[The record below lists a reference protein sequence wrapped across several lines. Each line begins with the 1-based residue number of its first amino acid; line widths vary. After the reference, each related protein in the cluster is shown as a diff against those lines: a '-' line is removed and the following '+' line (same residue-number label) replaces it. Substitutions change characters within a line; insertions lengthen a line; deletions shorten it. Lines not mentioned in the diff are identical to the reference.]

1 MSQTVSIVV
10 PNSPRVGSGTYPGG
24 MNMSQPNSYLQRDT
38 TSSSQALS
46 SSEPTFTA
54 LPVHPSR
61 EPTRLPSAPTQR
73 PGPYRG
79 AISHH
84 PQVSV
89 SSHIS
94 HESFSH
100 RRRGST
106 LKTVMRKI
114 FGKKRQSILEGD
126 ETDEDPSVLRT
137 ERCNNITGGPD
148 ALSIAKARSRNSNT
162 SPSAL
167 ANQKRS
173 LAVSRLS
180 SASSDLFAQDNKSEI
195 PYTVRRRATLPSL
208 VLSDDEGNTK
218 ERTLSIVSP
227 VSTRPIS
234 AMSTVSAFTDR
245 RDNGDTQSLD
255 TRRAH
260 RRSRSAD
267 DLQALIRRHRM
278 SPIQWRRRSKETKD
292 WRTSVLEP
300 YDQDTADNCHDTT
313 DTPDNEVDPPRD
325 NKTPC
330 ADEEDATPSNEVES
344 PPFQAQSLMANIADP
359 DASVDQRLT
368 TIEVKLMDLEFAIA
382 KMQGFGSDGLNKT
395 AENTPEKAKL
405 TTQNIAAYR
414 DQLCTASET
423 SSESSAS
430 FGGNARPISTSTL
443 RPSMALSQ
451 PPPWQTESPSNLHSI
466 SIEQYSAL
474 VTLVRRE
481 QTARKALESQVA
493 LLQEEMQSLR
503 RSSGLPAS
511 PPGTLYPIP
520 SPDSDDGRYRRRRTM
535 SSPRKTS
542 ETSAETRNSES
553 RRRDS
558 PYRRSRSNTGRRTP
572 SSRTTAANMI

>member
-1 MSQTVSIVV
+1 MSQTASVV
-10 PNSPRVGSGTYPGG
+10 VQSSPRVGTFPVG
-24 MNMSQPNSYLQRDT
+24 MNMSQPNPFLQQREIT
-38 TSSSQALS
+38 LS
-46 SSEPTFTA
+46 PQTLSTSEPTFTA

-61 EPTRLPSAPTQR
+61 EPPLPSAPTQR
-73 PGPYRG
+73 PVPYRG

-84 PQVSV
+84 PQASV
-89 SSHIS
+89 SSHVS

-126 ETDEDPSVLRT
+126 ETDEESSILRIERSRNIAGAPDP
-137 ERCNNITGGPD
+137 I
-148 ALSIAKARSRNSNT
+148 SIGKARSRNSNT
-162 SPSAL
+162 SPSA

-180 SASSDLFAQDNKSEI
+180 SASSDVLAEDSKYDL

-218 ERTLSIVSP
+218 ERTLSIISP
-227 VSTRPIS
+227 ISTRPVS
-234 AMSTVSAFTDR
+234 AMSTVSAIT
-245 RDNGDTQSLD
+245 GHCDTESLH
-255 TRRAH
+255 THRAH

-300 YDQDTADNCHDTT
+300 YDQEDTAYNDHDIVN
-313 DTPDNEVDPPRD
+313 TPEHEVDPPRD
-325 NKTPC
+325 SKTPV
-330 ADEEDATPSNEVES
+330 ADEEVATRSTEVES
-344 PPFQAQSLMANIADP
+344 PPFQGQSLIANMADP

-382 KMQGFGSDGLNKT
+382 KMQGSGNDGTTKT
-395 AENTPEKAKL
+395 AETTPEKAKL

-414 DQLCTASET
+414 DQLCAASET
-423 SSESSAS
+423 SSDSAS
-430 FGGNARPISTSTL
+430 FGGNGRPISTSTL
-443 RPSMALSQ
+443 RPSMVLNQ
-451 PPPWQTESPSNLHSI
+451 PPPWQPGSSLNLHGI

-474 VTLVRRE
+474 VTLLRRE
-481 QTARKALESQVA
+481 QTARKTLESQVA
-493 LLQEEMQSLR
+493 LLQEEMQTLR
-503 RSSGLPAS
+503 RSSGIPSVLPAS

-535 SSPRKTS
+535 SSPRKDS
-542 ETSAETRNSES
+542 DTRNSEPQQWG
-553 RRRDS
+553 S
-558 PYRRSRSNTGRRTP
+558 PDTRSKSNTGKRT